1 MNQTGNSTTTPGK
14 RDPRLPP
21 RQEAGVRLALKL
33 GLRTLLICA
42 GIVPTLFG
50 QQPLAE
56 DRGSVGLA
64 QSLRRLQT
72 TGRIVYMIAHPDD
85 EDGGTI
91 TMLTRGRGYTV
102 TLLALSRGEAAGDAV
117 SSDFGPPLGIRRTIE
132 LIRSSEYYGARLR
145 ISRFLD
151 FGLSKTLAKTWRY
164 WDQEAALRDMVRFI
178 RQERPHVVVSR
189 WQGNAGDRLGNHEAD
204 GIIAQR
210 AFEAAGDPTRFPE
223 QIAEGLDPWQPLKLY
238 TDNRTESDDWTIKV
252 DSAVYDPLL
261 GRTYGQIAHEGL
273 GQQVSQAA
281 VGPIIPVDWPSVS
294 YYKLD
299 RSRVGMADKESDFF
313 EHIDVTLKGY
323 PELEKHVGEAVAAFD
338 VQHPEACVAPL
349 ARALKTVRQLA
360 SSGRESLN
368 LSIKEQQLQT
378 ALAQALGFQFEALV
392 EPNKPGRN
400 FGEYKGVRTP
410 ITFSPGD
417 SFRVLVN
424 FRASPDRNVGTT
436 EIKLLAPDGWKIR
449 TLAPNRFEVTIPLN
463 ASLTSAFWIRDST
476 GDGFYRITRPEVL
489 GAPITPSPLQAK
501 LTYRIDGVEGSVSA
515 DVQTSSVNTL
525 GVQLRHSVAVASRVS
540 VRFQPEALALP
551 LGRSRYDVICSVRN
565 FGVGPNEGTLRLEL
579 PLGWSSDPSSVPYS
593 FQRQG
598 EQADLLFHV
607 IPSSNFGDAEY
618 HIQAVAESGG
628 ETYRNSFVP
637 VTEPGLDTVY
647 MEEPARVTLHPVD
660 VQIPH
665 VRVGY
670 VMGTG
675 DDVPAALRLLG
686 VDVDLLDRDTLAL
699 GHLSRYNT
707 IVLGV
712 RAYLAREDLRT
723 YNWRLLDYVKNGG
736 VLVVQ
741 YNTEEFDSNNY
752 GPYAYSEAG
761 AAQDVTEEDSP
772 IEVLEPNNPIL
783 NYPNKI
789 GPKDFDGWLEKRGL
803 RFPPSWDERYVPVLS
818 THDRGQK
825 PQAGGLLVARYG
837 RGLYLYNGYALYR
850 QISLAVPGGVRLFA
864 NFLALGLPDAVWR
877 K

>member
-1 MNQTGNSTTTPGK
+1 MNQTGNSVTTAGK
-14 RDPRLPP
+14 RDPTLSP
-21 RQEAGVRLALKL
+21 RQEGGVRLALKL
-33 GLRTLLICA
+33 GLRTLLICV

-56 DRGSVGLA
+56 DLGSVGLA

-164 WDQEAALRDMVRFI
+164 WDQETALRDMVRFI
-178 RQERPHVVVSR
+178 RQERPHVVLSR
-189 WQGNAGDRLGNHEAD
+189 WQGNVGDRLGNHEAD

-210 AFEAAGDPTRFPE
+210 VFEAAGDPSRFPE

-238 TDNRTESDDWTIKV
+238 SDNRTESDDWTIKV

-273 GQQVSQAA
+273 GQQVSQTA
-281 VGPIIPVDWPSVS
+281 VGPIAPVGWPSTS

-313 EHIDVTLKGY
+313 EHIDVTLKEY
-323 PELEKHVGEAVAAFD
+323 PGLQKYVSEAVAAFD
-338 VQHPEACVAPL
+338 AQHPEVCVAPL
-349 ARALKTVRQLA
+349 ARALQTVRQL
-360 SSGRESLN
+360 SSGKKNLD

-378 ALAQALGFQFEALV
+378 ALAQASGVQFEALV
-392 EPNKPGRN
+392 VPNKPGRTS
-400 FGEYKGVRTP
+400 GEYKAVRTP
-410 ITFSPGD
+410 LTYSPGD

-424 FRASPDRNVGTT
+424 FRASPNANVGIR
-436 EIKLLAPDGWKIR
+436 EIQLLAPDGWKIT
-449 TLAPNRFEVTIPLN
+449 TLAPSRFEVTIPTD
-463 ASLTSAFWIRDST
+463 ASFTSAFWIRDST
-476 GDGFYRITRPEVL
+476 GDGFYRITRPELL
-489 GAPITPSPLQAK
+489 GAPITPSPLHAK
-501 LTYRIDGVEGSVSA
+501 LTYLIDGVEGVISA
-515 DVQTSSVNTL
+515 DVQTSSVNTV
-525 GVQLRHSVAVASRVS
+525 GVQFRHAVAVAPRVS
-540 VRFQPEALALP
+540 VRFQPQALAFP
-551 LGRSRYDVICSVRN
+551 LGRSRSDVICMVRN
-565 FGVGPNEGTLRLEL
+565 FTDGTNEGMVRLEL
-579 PLGWSSDPSSVPYS
+579 PSGWTSDPPAVPYS
-593 FQRQG
+593 LQRQS
-598 EQADLLFHV
+598 EEADLLFHV
-607 IPSSNFGDAEY
+607 ITPSNFGDAEY
-618 HIQAVAESGG
+618 HIEAVAESGG
-628 ETYRNSFVP
+628 KTYRRSFVP

-647 MEEPARVTLHPVD
+647 MEEPAKVTLRPVD
-660 VQIPH
+660 VQIPR

-670 VMGTG
+670 VVGTG

-686 VDVDLLDRDTLAL
+686 VDVDLLDRDAL
-699 GHLSRYNT
+699 GLGNLSRYNT

-761 AAQDVTEEDSP
+761 AAQDVTEEDSK
-772 IEVLEPNNPIL
+772 IQVLEPNNPIL

-818 THDRGQK
+818 THDYGQK

-837 RGLYLYNGYALYR
+837 KGLYVYDGYTLYR
-850 QISLAVPGGVRLFA
+850 QISFAVPGGVRLFA
-864 NFLALGLPDAVWR
+864 NLLALGLPDAVWR

>member
-1 MNQTGNSTTTPGK
+1 MMSNARRKFGRSEG
-14 RDPRLPP
+14 
-21 RQEAGVRLALKL
+21 AVRLVLKL

-42 GIVPTLFG
+42 AFAPTLFA
-50 QQPLAE
+50 QQHLAE

-85 EDGGTI
+85 EDGGTV
-91 TMLTRGRGYTV
+91 TMLARGKGYTV

-151 FGLSKTLAKTWRY
+151 FGLSKTLAKTLRY
-164 WDQEAALRDMVRFI
+164 WDQETALRDMVRFI
-178 RQERPHVVVSR
+178 RQERPHVVLSR

-210 AFEAAGDPTRFPE
+210 AFEAAGDPSRFPE
-223 QIAEGLDPWQPLKLY
+223 QIEEGLDPWQPLKLY
-238 TDNRTESDDWTIKV
+238 SDNRTEMDPWTIKM

-281 VGPIIPVDWPSVS
+281 VGPIVPVGWPSLS

-299 RSRVGMADKESDFF
+299 RSKVGMADKESDFF
-313 EHIDVTLKGY
+313 ERIDVTLNAY
-323 PELEKHVGEAVAAFD
+323 PELGKYVAEAVAAFD
-338 VQHPEACVAPL
+338 AQHPEACIAPL
-349 ARALKTVRQLA
+349 ARALKEVRQL
-360 SSGRESLN
+360 SSSSKNSLDF
-368 LSIKEQQLQT
+368 SIKEQQLQT
-378 ALAQALGFQFEALV
+378 ALAQALGVQFEALV
-392 EPNKPGRN
+392 EPNKPGRAS
-400 FGEYKGVRTP
+400 GEYKGVRTP

-417 SFRVLVN
+417 SFRVFVN
-424 FRASPDRNVGTT
+424 FRVSPGRDVGIT

-449 TLAPNRFEVTIPLN
+449 TLASNRFEVAIPTD
-463 ASLTSAFWIRDST
+463 ASPTSAFWIRDST
-476 GDGFYRITRPEVL
+476 GDGFYRITRPELL

-501 LTYRIDGVEGSVSA
+501 LTYLIDGVEGAISA
-515 DVQTSSVNTL
+515 DVQTSSVNTV
-525 GVQLRHSVAVASRVS
+525 GVQLRHAVAVAPRIS
-540 VRFQPEALALP
+540 VRFQPQALARP
-551 LGRSRYDVICSVRN
+551 PGRRRSDVICSVRN
-565 FGVGPNEGTLRLEL
+565 FNDGPTEGMLRLEL
-579 PLGWSSDPSSVPYS
+579 PSGWTSDPSAVPYS

-598 EQADLLFHV
+598 EEADLFFHV
-607 IPSSNFGDAEY
+607 GSPSDFKDVEY
-618 HIQAVAESGG
+618 HIEAVAESGG
-628 ETYRNSFVP
+628 KTYRNSFVP

-647 MEEPARVTLHPVD
+647 MEEPAKLILRPVD
-660 VQIPH
+660 VQLPG

-670 VMGTG
+670 VIGTG

-686 VDVDLLDRDTLAL
+686 VDVDLLDQDALAL
-699 GHLSRYNT
+699 RDLSRYNT

-752 GPYAYSEAG
+752 APYAYSEAG
-761 AAQDVTEEDSP
+761 AAQDITEEDSP

-789 GPKDFDGWLEKRGL
+789 GPEDFRGWVEKRGL

-818 THDRGQK
+818 THDYGQK

-837 RGLYLYNGYALYR
+837 KGLYVYNAYALYR
-850 QISLAVPGGVRLFA
+850 QISFAVPGGVRLFA
-864 NFLALGLPDAVWR
+864 NLLALGLAEAVWR